1 MKIKTKLSL
10 LFTFVIALLLIAL
23 NLYIYSISKSYA
35 SSDFFYKLRERTYAA
50 ANVFLEEDEVSNK
63 IFKEFQTKLFEK
75 LPGESIR
82 IYDLNNHP
90 AFIIDSMQSSFP
102 VSVIEIT
109 RKEKFYKSK
118 FNGIYTFGIFYPDN
132 QGDFVI
138 LASAM
143 DQTGDAKLSHL
154 KNVLII
160 GFLLSIFILYFIG
173 RFFTSKMLKPINE
186 IINHVNNITDT
197 NLNLRLSE
205 GNGKDELAEL
215 AITFNNMLERLEK
228 AFDLQQKFVAS
239 ASHELRT
246 PLTSIIGN
254 IEVSLSRERMADE
267 YKKDLKTVLEEAER
281 LHTLSDGLLN
291 IALASSD
298 INNINMEFIRIDELL
313 EDSKNIVQTQMPES
327 NMDLCFENMP
337 ADSDDLL
344 IRGNKNLLTLAFK
357 NLFEN
362 ANKFSENKNIKIILV
377 YKPESIIVTISDS
390 GIGIPEK
397 DLNNI
402 FQTFY
407 RAENART
414 FSGSGVGL
422 ALSQK
427 VFLLHNGNLS
437 IQSEL
442 GKGTNVSV
450 LLKKT

>member
-10 LFTFVIALLLIAL
+10 LFAFVIALLLIAL

-75 LPGESIR
+75 LPGEIIK

-90 AFIIDSMQSSFP
+90 AFIIDSIQSSFP
-102 VSVIEIT
+102 VSVIEKT
-109 RKEKFYKSK
+109 RKEKSYKNK
-118 FNGIYTFGIFYPDN
+118 TNGIYTFGIFYPDN

-138 LASAM
+138 LASAR
-143 DQTGDAKLSHL
+143 DQSGDAKLSHL

-197 NLNLRLSE
+197 NLKLRLSE

-215 AITFNNMLERLEK
+215 AITFNNMLERLGKTFE
-228 AFDLQQKFVAS
+228 LQQKFVAS

-254 IEVSLSRERMADE
+254 IEVSLSRQRSADE
-267 YKKDLKTVLEEAER
+267 YKMVLKTVLEEAER
-281 LHTLSDGLLN
+281 LHNLSDGLLN

-298 INNINMEFIRIDELL
+298 VSNIKMECLRIDELL
-313 EDSKNIVQTQMPES
+313 EDLKNIVQAQLPES
-327 NMDLCFENMP
+327 KMDLGFENMP
-337 ADSDDLL
+337 ANSDDLL
-344 IRGNKNLLTLAFK
+344 IMGNKNLLMLAFK
-357 NLFEN
+357 NLLEN
-362 ANKFSENKNIKIILV
+362 AIKFSDNKNV
-377 YKPESIIVTISDS
+377 SINLLYEPGSINVTISDS

-397 DLNNI
+397 DLSYI

-422 ALSQK
+422 ALSQT
-427 VFLLHNGNLS
+427 VFKLHNGELS
-437 IQSEL
+437 IKSEV
-442 GKGTNVSV
+442 GKGTIVSV

>member
-23 NLYIYSISKSYA
+23 NFYIYSISKSYA

-63 IFKEFQTKLFEK
+63 IFKEFQTKLSEK
-75 LPGESIR
+75 LPGENIR
-82 IYDLNNHP
+82 IYDLNNRP
-90 AFIIDSMQSSFP
+90 AFIIDTVVSSFP
-102 VSVIEIT
+102 VSVIEQT
-109 RKEKFYKSK
+109 RREKLYKSK
-118 FNGIYTFGIFYPDN
+118 NNGIYTFGIFYPDN

-138 LASAM
+138 LASAKDM
-143 DQTGDAKLSHL
+143 TGDAKLSHL

-160 GFLLSIFILYFIG
+160 GFLLSVFILYFIG
-173 RFFTSKMLKPINE
+173 RFFTSKMLKPVNE

-215 AITFNNMLERLEK
+215 AITFNNMLERLGKSFE
-228 AFDLQQKFVAS
+228 LQQNFVAS

-254 IEVSLSRERMADE
+254 IEVSLSRQRMADE
-267 YKKDLKTVLEEAER
+267 YKMVLKTVLEEAER
-281 LHTLSDGLLN
+281 LHNLSDGLLN

-298 INNINMEFIRIDELL
+298 VSNIKMEYIRIDELL
-313 EDSKNIVQTQMPES
+313 EDLKNTVQTQMPES
-327 NMDLCFENMP
+327 KMDLGFENMP
-337 ADSDDLL
+337 ANSEDLL

-357 NLFEN
+357 NLLEN
-362 ANKFSENKNIKIILV
+362 ANKFSENKNISINLV
-377 YKPESIIVTISDS
+377 YKPESINITISDS

-397 DLNNI
+397 DLSNI

-422 ALSQK
+422 ALCQK
-427 VFLLHNGNLS
+427 VFGLHSGTLS

-442 GKGTNVSV
+442 GKGTIVSV